1 MNQETVKSKIIRSLI
16 EKKTLT
22 LPQLVEITSE
32 NSNSIR
38 GIVVSL
44 LNEGVIDKT
53 KKKGEHTEYF
63 IRELEKL
70 DKTTVEAI
78 LKKMNGKKE
87 RTPHET
93 VPTESEIP
101 YKFLQLPDLATMTLY
116 KRKKELKENKKRIEE
131 NFEEIKNHIV
141 EIEFLTKRNS
151 EIRKI
156 GRGKI
161 KLN

>member
-22 LPQLVEITSE
+22 LPQLVEITCE

-44 LNEGVIDKT
+44 LNEGVIDKI
-53 KKKGEHTEYF
+53 KKKGKHTEYF

-70 DKTTVEAI
+70 DITTVEAV
-78 LKKMNGKKE
+78 LTKMSGEKE
-87 RTPHET
+87 RTPHKT
-93 VPTESEIP
+93 VPTESELP
-101 YKFLQLPDLATMTLY
+101 NKFHQVPDLTTMTPY
-116 KRKKELKENKKRIEE
+116 KRKKELKKNKIRIEE
-131 NFEEIKNHIV
+131 NFEEIKNHIA
-141 EIEFLTKRNS
+141 EIEFLTKRNI

-156 GRGKI
+156 LRGKI